1 MQMPVSLA
9 TPFPLAFA
17 IATVLCVIALVCGV
31 ALDTPQATMI
41 ACGAIL
47 ALGLPHGTLDLDLLK
62 QTQPGVRRT
71 VILLLYIGVAG
82 AMAGIWLAGP
92 IFALALF
99 YTLAV
104 IHFGEDWTGSGSTFL
119 AQGIALAL
127 LTIPALTHPAELTD
141 LFAALTSASS
151 STVFVDLLRLVAPV
165 AAMLSVVGVGLL
177 WTKGERTAAIGGG
190 IALVG
195 MTMLPPVTGFAL
207 FFCLFHSPR
216 HLQAGLGTLASRS
229 PERYGPTIVLLTLAA
244 AAIAAMIYRLGV
256 ALPPSDRLMTASFIT
271 LSILTLP
278 HMAVPIVLRALG
290 QTKNAYA
297 DLSPLSQP
305 LSARLAKPALV
316 GC

>member
-1 MQMPVSLA
+1 MQMPVSSA
-9 TPFPLAFA
+9 TPFPFA
-17 IATVLCVIALVCGV
+17 IATALCVMALAWGV

-41 ACGAIL
+41 ACGAVL

-62 QTQPGVRRT
+62 QTQPGVRRAAT
-71 VILLLYIGVAG
+71 LLLYVGIAG
-82 AMAGIWLAGP
+82 AMAAMWLASS

-99 YTLAV
+99 YALAV
-104 IHFGEDWTGSGSTFL
+104 MHFGEDWTGSGSTFL

-141 LFAALTSASS
+141 LFAALTNASS

-165 AAMLSVVGVGLL
+165 AAMVAVVGVGLL
-177 WTKGERTAAIGGG
+177 WTNGERAVAIGGG
-190 IALVG
+190 VALVG
-195 MTMLPPVTGFAL
+195 MTMLPPVAGFAL

-216 HLQAGLGTLASRS
+216 HLQAGLATLASRS
-229 PERYGPTIVLLTLAA
+229 SERYGPTIVLLTLAA

-256 ALPPSDRLMTASFIT
+256 ALSPSDRLMTASFIT

-278 HMAVPIVLRALG
+278 HMAVPVLLRALG
-290 QTKNAYA
+290 RTKKARA
-297 DLSPLSQP
+297 DISPLS
-305 LSARLAKPALV
+305 ATRAKPALV